1 MSQGVVFAQGSVDD
15 TRVYSKV
22 ADAGELGL
30 LSVSHAAMGT
40 PPSSLAPA
48 RQQGGCTTVPAR
60 LAGWWL
66 GDGNPNDTVGGKHG
80 IPENGA
86 TYAGGI
92 VGEAFSLDGV
102 DDFHSIEHRPVRY
115 FSRAR
120 HGCLG
125 LPCQHQ
131 WRRPLRHQH
140 RQRRL
145 RLVPA
150 QAGRN
155 LAGLHRR
162 DCQKHWLQGGPGPVA
177 ARGRH
182 LHAI

>member
-80 IPENGA
+80 ILENGA

-92 VGEAFSLDGV
+92 VGRISLSTVWTISTPLNIDQS
-102 DDFHSIEHRPVRY
+102 DTSP
-115 FSRAR
+115 
-120 HGCLG
+120 G
-125 LPCQHQ
+125 LTM
-131 WRRPLRHQH
+131 
-140 RQRRL
+140 
-145 RLVPA
+145 
-150 QAGRN
+150 
-155 LAGLHRR
+155 
-162 DCQKHWLQGGPGPVA
+162 A
-177 ARGRH
+177 A
-182 LHAI
+182 